1 MHTAYL
7 LLGSNLG
14 DRLQFLDRA
23 IDRIGTTAGSI
34 VAQSSVY
41 ETEAWGA
48 TEDLPPHLNQAI
60 CIQTELESAAL
71 LAALQAIENE
81 LERSRIRKWGSR
93 TIDIDIIFYD
103 QEIIN
108 TAALTV
114 PHPYLEKRMFA
125 LKPMVE
131 IAKSF
136 IHPISKKSIQDLV
149 AACEDPLEVI
159 IYNSTLQK

>member
-14 DRLQFLDRA
+14 NRLQYLESA
-23 IDRIGTTAGSI
+23 ISQIEAKVGKML
-34 VAQSSVY
+34 QKSSVY

-60 CIQTELESAAL
+60 YIETSLESASL
-71 LAALQAIENE
+71 LSALQAIEND

-103 QEIIN
+103 EDIIE
-108 TAALTV
+108 TAALSI

-125 LKPMVE
+125 LKPLAE
-131 IAKSF
+131 IAKDHL
-136 IHPISKKSIQDLV
+136 HPISKK
-149 AACEDPLEVI
+149 
-159 IYNSTLQK
+159 TLQQLLEECNDSLAVNIFE